1 MSADDPFVQKAR
13 AFRELHRGP
22 AIVVLPNA
30 WDAVS
35 AKAFERAGFAAIATT
50 SGGVA
55 MSLGYEDHEQAPRA
69 EMIAAVSRIARAVGV
84 PVTADL
90 EAGYGLSPAD
100 IAHEAIAAGAVG
112 VNLEDTDHRRGL
124 LVDADRQ
131 AEVLAAFKR
140 AARSQG
146 ADVFLN
152 ARVDVF
158 LRRAGTPDEQLAD
171 GIRRARLYAEAGAD
185 CVYPLGI
192 ERDGERAI
200 EAFVRAVPVPVNVR
214 AADGGPSLA
223 RLAELGVRRVT
234 YASGLF
240 RRMLA
245 SVDAMAAEL
254 HAQIP

>member
-1 MSADDPFVQKAR
+1 MSARDLLAEKAR
-13 AFRELHRGP
+13 IFRELHRGP
-22 AIVVLPNA
+22 ALVVLPNA
-30 WDAVS
+30 WDS
-35 AKAFERAGFAAIATT
+35 ASARAFERAGFAAIATT

-55 MSLGYEDHEQAPRA
+55 LSLGFEDHEKAPRA
-69 EMIAAVSRIARAVGV
+69 EMFAAVGRIARSVAV

-90 EAGYGLSPAD
+90 EAGYGLSPGEVAR
-100 IAHEAIAAGAVG
+100 EAIAAGAVG
-112 VNLEDTDHRRGL
+112 VNLEDTDHRTGA
-124 LVDADRQ
+124 LVDGEQQ
-131 AEVLAAFKR
+131 AETLAAFKK

-146 ADVFLN
+146 VDLFLN

-158 LRRAGTPDEQLAD
+158 LRRAGTLEEQLAD
-171 GIRRARLYAEAGAD
+171 GIRRARLYADAGAD

-192 ERDGERAI
+192 ERGGEPAI
-200 EAFVRAVPVPVNVR
+200 EAFTREVHAPVNVR
-214 AADGGPSLA
+214 AADGGPSLT

-240 RRMLA
+240 RRMLD